1 MKKSGCMK
9 QLMIIILGKY
19 DYRPITRVGEGA
31 KKCNPPSGLFKP
43 TVQNEWGLPPRERSI
58 SSKNY
63 PHTASGGRDMGFIYA
78 GSMEDGL
85 YGIWET
91 WEEDMRDKDI
101 LELSSFK

>member
-19 DYRPITRVGEGA
+19 DYRPITRVEEGA

-63 PHTASGGRDMGFIYA
+63 PHTAWGGGWERHGIHLRGIHGRQGWMIWDMGDMGGRHERQGYP
-78 GSMEDGL
+78 
-85 YGIWET
+85 
-91 WEEDMRDKDI
+91 
-101 LELSSFK
+101 